1 MQKLLVVLL
10 LFATHLVKGLEVT
23 IPDIL
28 NYNGKAYSVTS
39 DPLAVLFDKYPSRK
53 PKADLVIYGE
63 EKHYEAEFVIVQE
76 QLYLTA
82 IRVIKYDSLQ
92 GNFIPVNI
100 IREIFS
106 CDTVDMSWLT
116 ITMVSN
122 DGSGTRIFNFNS
134 GKLDSTQ
141 WLRYYGDYLSYLDK
155 YTREFKAND
164 RITYDSLD
172 KFYKSRG
179 INDFKN
185 VVELNFINIF
195 AICSK
200 VNTALLEAVMVN
212 Y

>member
-23 IPDIL
+23 VPDIL

-39 DPLAVLFDKYPSRK
+39 DPLAVLFDKYPSLK
-53 PKADLVIYGE
+53 PKADLVIFGE

-100 IREIFS
+100 IREIFC

-179 INDFKN
+179 IKDFKN

-195 AICSK
+195 AICAK